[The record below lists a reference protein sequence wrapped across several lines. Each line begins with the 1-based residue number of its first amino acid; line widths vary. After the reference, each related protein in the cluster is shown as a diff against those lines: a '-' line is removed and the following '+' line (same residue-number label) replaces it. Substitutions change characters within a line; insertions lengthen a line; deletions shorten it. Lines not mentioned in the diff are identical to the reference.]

1 MIYPCKECLVQAA
14 CSDKCIDYLA
24 FINGAADNLG
34 DMSADEIAYI
44 IKEVPLKIRRKIEQ
58 FISEGIRYAED
69 VQRDFYRG
77 IEIHGFRT
85 EESSECSTT
94 LVRLA

>member
-34 DMSADEIAYI
+34 DMSADELSYI
-44 IKEVPLKIRRKIEQ
+44 IMEVPLEIRRKIHK
-58 FISEGIRYAED
+58 FVSEKLRYATE
-69 VQRDFYRG
+69 RG
-77 IEIHGFRT
+77 MEIHDFREKELT
-85 EESSECSTT
+85 ECPSDT

>member
-14 CSDKCIDYLA
+14 CSDKCIEYLA

-34 DMSADEIAYI
+34 DMSADELSYI
-44 IKEVPLKIRRKIEQ
+44 IMEVPLEIRRKIHK
-58 FISEGIRYAED
+58 FVSEKLRYATE
-69 VQRDFYRG
+69 RG
-77 IEIHGFRT
+77 MEIHDFREKELT
-85 EESSECSTT
+85 ECPSDT